1 MIFLNDHWNENKIK
15 NNFKLEILDEYKNGA
30 KLSDIARRRNL
41 NASTVHY
48 IINQGRKKVEWNY
61 HVMQKYHMAPNDS
74 SLKSIN
80 EEEFEILRKEAKKK
94 EKLAIGAA
102 QVNTGVPTLGIRGI
116 ENNCKLAREKDN
128 DSSSSSDKNAA
139 SWVQNTNNTCSSL

>member
-1 MIFLNDHWNENKIK
+1 MIFLNDHWNVNKIK

-116 ENNCKLAREKDN
+116 ENFN
-128 DSSSSSDKNAA
+128 SSVIRTLPNGLPGPSTSHA
-139 SWVQNTNNTCSSL
+139 SVSYFFLNH